1 MIPWEH
7 DQDFALQREET
18 IMPETIIKEHLPA
31 TWRRWIYAAY
41 AIIGVIIGA
50 TQVGFAAAE
59 LAQPVW
65 LTVTLAVYAFVGG
78 AVGLTATSHTP
89 KSVEPVD

>member
-1 MIPWEH
+1 
-7 DQDFALQREET
+7 
-18 IMPETIIKEHLPA
+18 MPQTIITEHLPA
-31 TWRRWIYAAY
+31 TWRRWVYAVY
-41 AIIGVIIGA
+41 AVAGVVIGG

-89 KSVEPVD
+89 KSVEQLD